1 MVFDAGHKNF
11 TKESLIQIAGRV
23 GRKEC
28 DNTGEIIYFSDEIT
42 KNIKHAIK
50 EIEYMN
56 NLASYRKLNK
66 E

>member
-1 MVFDAGHKNF
+1 M
-11 TKESLIQIAGRV
+11 
-23 GRKEC
+23 
-28 DNTGEIIYFSDEIT
+28 GEIIYFSDEIT